1 MYKQGK
7 SGHTPILRG
16 DVQMKKVFT
25 SLVPLRKIRPSKKT
39 TLLIGYLLVLA
50 LLIGVVTW
58 RGLTGDP
65 VEIMQVA
72 PGEVGAGREEE
83 SVVVPER
90 PFDPQAD
97 GLAQGLLP
105 NEDAQVEQAMP
116 QEAMRWPLE
125 GPIIFAHQQVYRI
138 GNQLRFNVG
147 INIAAAA
154 GTAVQAAWPGMVEQV
169 TKDPRLGW
177 LLQIR
182 HGGGYLSQYANL
194 QEEPYVSVGDE
205 VKSGD
210 LLGVVGENARLAAS
224 TGAFLHF
231 AVYRDGQALD
241 PLQFLSPR

>member
-1 MYKQGK
+1 MYRQEK
-7 SGHTPILRG
+7 SGHTPLLRG

-25 SLVPLRKIRPSKKT
+25 SLAPLKKIRPGKKAS
-39 TLLIGYLLVLA
+39 LFIGYLLVVA
-50 LLIGVVTW
+50 LLIGLVIW
-58 RGLTGDP
+58 SGLAGNQ
-65 VEIMQVA
+65 VEITQYI
-72 PGEVGAGREEE
+72 PGEVGVGREEQP
-83 SVVVPER
+83 VVMPER
-90 PFDPQAD
+90 PFDPRED
-97 GLAQGLLP
+97 GLAQGLLS
-105 NEDAQVEQAMP
+105 NEDVRVEQAMP

-125 GPIIFAHQQVYRI
+125 DPVIFAHGQVYRI
-138 GNQLRFNVG
+138 GNQLRLNVG

-154 GTAVQAAWPGMVEQV
+154 GTAIQAAWPGMVEQV
-169 TKDPRLGW
+169 TKDARLGW

-194 QEEPYVSVGDE
+194 QDEPYVSVGDE

>member
-1 MYKQGK
+1 MYKQEIN
-7 SGHTPILRG
+7 GHTPFLRG
-16 DVQMKKVFT
+16 GVQMKKVFT
-25 SLVPLRKIRPSKKT
+25 SLAPLKKIRPGKKAS
-39 TLLIGYLLVLA
+39 LFIGYLLVVA
-50 LLIGVVTW
+50 LLIALVTW
-58 RGLTGDP
+58 RGLGDP
-65 VEIMQVA
+65 LEITQSI
-72 PGEVGAGREEE
+72 PGEVGAGREEQPA
-83 SVVVPER
+83 VMPEK
-90 PFDPQAD
+90 PFDPRED

-105 NEDAQVEQAMP
+105 NGSALVEQAMP

-147 INIAAAA
+147 INIGAAA
-154 GTAVQAAWPGMVEQV
+154 GAAVQAAWPGMVEQV
-169 TKDPRLGW
+169 AKDPRLGW

-194 QEEPYVSVGDE
+194 QEEPYVAVGDE

-210 LLGVVGENARLAAS
+210 LLGVVGESARLAAS